1 MSTTTMGGDR
11 TVAGIGLTGW
21 GMFGAVT
28 LIVLGGLNIVNG
40 FTAIHNSQFFTHQI
54 VYHNLTAWGWVFLIW
69 GILQM
74 VAGVLVFAHSTTGYY
89 LGVCLAGTARGPQ
102 HDLGQT
108 VEAVRGEHRAQG
120 RRLGLDLRGTRLA
133 GLERGAD
140 IDQLLGRWCPAEGVS
155 WLGWPRLLGQGRVS
169 DQGTD
174 RNHADDGDEG
184 NAM

>member
-89 LGVCLAGTARGPQ
+89 LGVCLAGTATILWFFMLFAAPIQALVAVIVG
-102 HDLGQT
+102 LVVIYSLT
-108 VEAVRGEHRAQG
+108 VGSQDAF
-120 RRLGLDLRGTRLA
+120 
-133 GLERGAD
+133 
-140 IDQLLGRWCPAEGVS
+140 
-155 WLGWPRLLGQGRVS
+155 
-169 DQGTD
+169 
-174 RNHADDGDEG
+174 
-184 NAM
+184 

>member
-89 LGVCLAGTARGPQ
+89 LGVCLAGTATILWFFMLFAAPLPAV
-102 HDLGQT
+102 LGVIVSMAVVYALT
-108 VEAVRGEHRAQG
+108 VGSQEAF
-120 RRLGLDLRGTRLA
+120 
-133 GLERGAD
+133 
-140 IDQLLGRWCPAEGVS
+140 
-155 WLGWPRLLGQGRVS
+155 
-169 DQGTD
+169 
-174 RNHADDGDEG
+174 
-184 NAM
+184 

>member
-11 TVAGIGLTGW
+11 TVAGVGLTGW

-54 VYHNLTAWGWVFLIW
+54 VYHNLTAWGWLFLIW

-89 LGVCLAGTARGPQ
+89 LGVCLAGTATILWFFMLFAAPIPAMVAVIVG
-102 HDLGQT
+102 LVVIYSLT
-108 VEAVRGEHRAQG
+108 VGSQDAF
-120 RRLGLDLRGTRLA
+120 
-133 GLERGAD
+133 
-140 IDQLLGRWCPAEGVS
+140 
-155 WLGWPRLLGQGRVS
+155 
-169 DQGTD
+169 
-174 RNHADDGDEG
+174 
-184 NAM
+184 

>member
-54 VYHNLTAWGWVFLIW
+54 VYHNLTAWGWLFLIW

-89 LGVCLAGTARGPQ
+89 LGVCLAGTATILWFFMLFAAPIPAMVAVIVG
-102 HDLGQT
+102 LVVIYSLT
-108 VEAVRGEHRAQG
+108 VGSQEAF
-120 RRLGLDLRGTRLA
+120 
-133 GLERGAD
+133 
-140 IDQLLGRWCPAEGVS
+140 
-155 WLGWPRLLGQGRVS
+155 
-169 DQGTD
+169 
-174 RNHADDGDEG
+174 
-184 NAM
+184 

>member
-1 MSTTTMGGDR
+1 MGGDR
-11 TVAGIGLTGW
+11 TATGLGLTRW

-89 LGVCLAGTARGPQ
+89 LGVCLAGTATILWFFMLFAAPIPALVAVIVG
-102 HDLGQT
+102 LVVIYSLT
-108 VEAVRGEHRAQG
+108 VGSQDAF
-120 RRLGLDLRGTRLA
+120 
-133 GLERGAD
+133 
-140 IDQLLGRWCPAEGVS
+140 
-155 WLGWPRLLGQGRVS
+155 
-169 DQGTD
+169 
-174 RNHADDGDEG
+174 
-184 NAM
+184 

>member
-89 LGVCLAGTARGPQ
+89 LGVCLAGTATILWFFMLFAAPIPAMVAVIVG
-102 HDLGQT
+102 LVVIYSLT
-108 VEAVRGEHRAQG
+108 VGSQDAF
-120 RRLGLDLRGTRLA
+120 
-133 GLERGAD
+133 
-140 IDQLLGRWCPAEGVS
+140 
-155 WLGWPRLLGQGRVS
+155 
-169 DQGTD
+169 
-174 RNHADDGDEG
+174 
-184 NAM
+184 

>member
-89 LGVCLAGTARGPQ
+89 LGVCLAGTATILWFFMLFAAPIPALVAVIVG
-102 HDLGQT
+102 LVVIYSLT
-108 VEAVRGEHRAQG
+108 VGSQDAF
-120 RRLGLDLRGTRLA
+120 
-133 GLERGAD
+133 
-140 IDQLLGRWCPAEGVS
+140 
-155 WLGWPRLLGQGRVS
+155 
-169 DQGTD
+169 
-174 RNHADDGDEG
+174 
-184 NAM
+184 

>member
-89 LGVCLAGTARGPQ
+89 LGVCLAGTATILWFFMLFAAPIPALVAVIVG
-102 HDLGQT
+102 LIVIYSLT
-108 VEAVRGEHRAQG
+108 VGSQDAF
-120 RRLGLDLRGTRLA
+120 
-133 GLERGAD
+133 
-140 IDQLLGRWCPAEGVS
+140 
-155 WLGWPRLLGQGRVS
+155 
-169 DQGTD
+169 
-174 RNHADDGDEG
+174 
-184 NAM
+184 

>member
-54 VYHNLTAWGWVFLIW
+54 VYHNLTAWGWLFLIW

-89 LGVCLAGTARGPQ
+89 LGVCLAGTATILWFFMLFAAPIPALVAVIVG
-102 HDLGQT
+102 LVVIYSLT
-108 VEAVRGEHRAQG
+108 VGSQDAF
-120 RRLGLDLRGTRLA
+120 
-133 GLERGAD
+133 
-140 IDQLLGRWCPAEGVS
+140 
-155 WLGWPRLLGQGRVS
+155 
-169 DQGTD
+169 
-174 RNHADDGDEG
+174 
-184 NAM
+184 

>member
-40 FTAIHNSQFFTHQI
+40 FTAIHNSQFCTHQI

-89 LGVCLAGTARGPQ
+89 LGVCLAGTATILWFFMLFAAPIPALVAVIVG
-102 HDLGQT
+102 LVVIYSLT
-108 VEAVRGEHRAQG
+108 VGSQDAF
-120 RRLGLDLRGTRLA
+120 
-133 GLERGAD
+133 
-140 IDQLLGRWCPAEGVS
+140 
-155 WLGWPRLLGQGRVS
+155 
-169 DQGTD
+169 
-174 RNHADDGDEG
+174 
-184 NAM
+184 

>member
-1 MSTTTMGGDR
+1 MGGDR

-89 LGVCLAGTARGPQ
+89 LGVCLAGTATILWFFMLFAAPIQALVAVIVG
-102 HDLGQT
+102 LVVIYSLT
-108 VEAVRGEHRAQG
+108 VGSQDAF
-120 RRLGLDLRGTRLA
+120 
-133 GLERGAD
+133 
-140 IDQLLGRWCPAEGVS
+140 
-155 WLGWPRLLGQGRVS
+155 
-169 DQGTD
+169 
-174 RNHADDGDEG
+174 
-184 NAM
+184 

>member
-11 TVAGIGLTGW
+11 TVAGVGLTGW

-89 LGVCLAGTARGPQ
+89 LGVCLAGTATILWFFMLFAAPIPALVAVIVG
-102 HDLGQT
+102 LVVIYSLT
-108 VEAVRGEHRAQG
+108 VGSQDAF
-120 RRLGLDLRGTRLA
+120 
-133 GLERGAD
+133 
-140 IDQLLGRWCPAEGVS
+140 
-155 WLGWPRLLGQGRVS
+155 
-169 DQGTD
+169 
-174 RNHADDGDEG
+174 
-184 NAM
+184 

>member
-11 TVAGIGLTGW
+11 TVTGIGLTGW

-89 LGVCLAGTARGPQ
+89 LGVCLAGTATILWFFMLFAAPIPALVAVIVG
-102 HDLGQT
+102 LVVIYSLT
-108 VEAVRGEHRAQG
+108 VGSQDAF
-120 RRLGLDLRGTRLA
+120 
-133 GLERGAD
+133 
-140 IDQLLGRWCPAEGVS
+140 
-155 WLGWPRLLGQGRVS
+155 
-169 DQGTD
+169 
-174 RNHADDGDEG
+174 
-184 NAM
+184 

>member
-89 LGVCLAGTARGPQ
+89 LGVCLAGTATILWFFMLFAAPIPAMVAVIVG
-102 HDLGQT
+102 LVVIYGLT
-108 VEAVRGEHRAQG
+108 VGSQDAF
-120 RRLGLDLRGTRLA
+120 
-133 GLERGAD
+133 
-140 IDQLLGRWCPAEGVS
+140 
-155 WLGWPRLLGQGRVS
+155 
-169 DQGTD
+169 
-174 RNHADDGDEG
+174 
-184 NAM
+184 

>member
-1 MSTTTMGGDR
+1 MATTTMGGDR

-89 LGVCLAGTARGPQ
+89 LGVCLAGTATILWFFMLFAAPIPALVAVIVG
-102 HDLGQT
+102 LVVIYSLT
-108 VEAVRGEHRAQG
+108 VGSQDAF
-120 RRLGLDLRGTRLA
+120 
-133 GLERGAD
+133 
-140 IDQLLGRWCPAEGVS
+140 
-155 WLGWPRLLGQGRVS
+155 
-169 DQGTD
+169 
-174 RNHADDGDEG
+174 
-184 NAM
+184 

>member
-89 LGVCLAGTARGPQ
+89 LGVCLAGTATILWFFMLFAAPIPALVAVIVG
-102 HDLGQT
+102 LVVIYSLT
-108 VEAVRGEHRAQG
+108 VGSQEAF
-120 RRLGLDLRGTRLA
+120 
-133 GLERGAD
+133 
-140 IDQLLGRWCPAEGVS
+140 
-155 WLGWPRLLGQGRVS
+155 
-169 DQGTD
+169 
-174 RNHADDGDEG
+174 
-184 NAM
+184 